1 MTPFM
6 NAFINGHLN
15 VFKKSKCIVLKD
27 TDLNGKT
34 SHRCFQDDLSSLRS
48 PLDMK
53 KQSVFSSIWI
63 QVNTFKI
70 VFWLN
75 AALGFWRLRSKGILV
90 GRWSVKQRKH
100 SVTRHWDNRLSRNI
114 QGHHLRGTAFLSIP
128 IDWLASLSLSSCGPQ
143 HILNRLDKLLLLSP
157 QHCHNLEKRLINIHN
172 PMTLQVSKLQNTQHQ
187 KWA

>member
-1 MTPFM
+1 MQKTQKERL
-6 NAFINGHLN
+6 HLWTLSLLDTQ
-15 VFKKSKCIVLKD
+15 VLSKSKGIVLND

-114 QGHHLRGTAFLSIP
+114 QGHHLRGTAQWATSWFG
-128 IDWLASLSLSSCGPQ
+128 IDKIIRALIVCQ
-143 HILNRLDKLLLLSP
+143 HYSRVMKACYND
-157 QHCHNLEKRLINIHN
+157 
-172 PMTLQVSKLQNTQHQ
+172 SKIRI
-187 KWA
+187 KV

>member
-1 MTPFM
+1 
-6 NAFINGHLN
+6 
-15 VFKKSKCIVLKD
+15 
-27 TDLNGKT
+27 
-34 SHRCFQDDLSSLRS
+34 
-48 PLDMK
+48 MK

-172 PMTLQVSKLQNTQHQ
+172 PMTLQVSKLQHTYNIRDELSLLWKENIFQQ
-187 KWA
+187 VSN